1 MSNIF
6 IRLDDNASVTVDS
19 GFSTGEITLDFKIKP
34 EDLIEQILNTV
45 SVEDIISTILELRG
59 VNIILQTLE
68 DKEITI

>member
-68 DKEITI
+68 DKEVII